1 MEMLLEHLGFTA
13 EFNPDLYQWNVKNR
27 CGENI
32 AVIEYDHYRDNTLCS
47 GVLIT
52 YRTELKHEDKV
63 SIGALADKISKCGY
77 VEINVL
83 IEKLVAI
90 LSDNTC
96 RFEYQLNATHHKNIE
111 KAIKFANNVAC
122 GILCEL
128 GLISSLEASLNL
140 PQSIEP
146 SSDDDITKQVFDL
159 RDFKC
164 LLYNEKLIVPYLI
177 KDKNLLF

>member
-13 EFNPDLYQWNVKNR
+13 EFNSDLSQWHVKNR
-27 CGENI
+27 GENI
-32 AVIEYDHYRDNTLCS
+32 AVIEYDYFRENTLSS

-52 YRTELKHEDKV
+52 YRTELKYEDKV

-96 RFEYQLNATHHKNIE
+96 RFEYQLNATHHKNIG
-111 KAIKFANNVAC
+111 KAIDFANNIAC

-128 GLISSLEASLNL
+128 GLVSSLKSL
-140 PQSIEP
+140 EK
-146 SSDDDITKQVFDL
+146 TFDL
-159 RDFKC
+159 HDFRRM
-164 LLYNEKLIVPYLI
+164 LYNEDLIVPYLT
-177 KDKNLLF
+177 KDKNLLFI